1 MLKLKELRK
10 AAGLSIN
17 ALAALCNVSRR
28 TIEDIEARGDCRI
41 STAYTICKALGCSL
55 DAFYQEDTEGTPK
68 DVV

>member
-1 MLKLKELRK
+1 MIKLKELRK

-17 ALAALCNVSRR
+17 ALSALCGVSRR

-55 DAFYQEDTEGTPK
+55 DDFYGEDSEE
-68 DVV
+68 